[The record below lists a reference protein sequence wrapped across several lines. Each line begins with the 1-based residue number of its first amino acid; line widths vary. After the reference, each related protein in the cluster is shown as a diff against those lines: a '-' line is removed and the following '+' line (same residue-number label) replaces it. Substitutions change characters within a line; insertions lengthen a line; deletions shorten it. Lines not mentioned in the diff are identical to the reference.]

1 MDRGLIPSR
10 YAKAL
15 YLLAAEKGRDK
26 AVYGAM
32 CRLNEAFASEA
43 ELQKTLANPYVGVAD
58 KLELVKAAAGTEAG
72 DMVADLVKLLEQNHR
87 MEFLRDIALAYV
99 AIYREEHHIYK
110 VDITS
115 AAPLQPAELK
125 RIQTLVT
132 NHLPQGAT
140 AEFSE
145 KVNPDLIGG
154 FSVSID
160 NELLDASV
168 AADFKQ
174 LRLKLL
180 SH

>member
-1 MDRGLIPSR
+1 MNQGLIPRR

-15 YLLAAEKGRDK
+15 YLLAAEKGEDK
-26 AVYGAM
+26 AVYDAM
-32 CRLNEAFASEA
+32 NNLIGAFAA
-43 ELQKTLANPYVGVAD
+43 ESGLQKALSNPHLAAAD
-58 KLELVKAAAGTEAG
+58 KLALVKTATGSEADG
-72 DMVADLVKLLEQNHR
+72 MISDLMALLERNR
-87 MEFLRDIALAYV
+87 RVDFLREIALAYIG
-99 AIYREEHHIYK
+99 IYREDHHIYK

-115 AAPLQPAELK
+115 AAPLQPAELQ
-125 RIQTLVT
+125 RVHTLVI
-132 NHLPQGAT
+132 NHLPEGAT

-145 KVNPDLIGG
+145 TVNPDLIGG
-154 FSVSID
+154 FSISID